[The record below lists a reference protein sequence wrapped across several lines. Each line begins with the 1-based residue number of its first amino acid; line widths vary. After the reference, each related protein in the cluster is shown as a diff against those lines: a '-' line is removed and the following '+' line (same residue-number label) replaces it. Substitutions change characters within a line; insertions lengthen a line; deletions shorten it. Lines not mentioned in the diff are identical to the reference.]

1 MSFTCER
8 GGLSVDLVLGL
19 RAWEAIAAGV
29 AFGLSLIVAIGPQNA
44 YVLVQGVHRRH
55 VGLVVGTCALS
66 DVLMIGVGVTGAG
79 AALAGRPEVARI
91 ATAGGVA
98 FLLGYGA
105 FALRRALRPAPR
117 EPDGGTAVARGRR
130 AALLSCL
137 AFTWLNPGVYVDTVF
152 LVGPVAVAHGGQRWT
167 FAAGAMVASVGW
179 FVLLGYGARFLRP
192 ALRRPGAWR
201 VLDLAVAT
209 VMAATATRLVLAG

>member
-1 MSFTCER
+1 MCSAR
-8 GGLSVDLVLGL
+8 PSVDRVLEP
-19 RAWEAIAAGV
+19 REWEAVAAGV

-79 AALAGRPEVARI
+79 AALAGRPEIART

-105 FALRRALRPAPR
+105 FALRRALRPVAQ
-117 EPDGGTAVARGRR
+117 EVDEGAAVAQTRR
-130 AALLSCL
+130 AALLACL

-152 LVGPVAVAHGGQRWT
+152 LVGPVAVAHGGQRWG
-167 FAAGAMVASVGW
+167 FAVGAMLASVGW

-209 VMAATATRLVLAG
+209 VMATTAARLVLTG

>member
-1 MSFTCER
+1 VI
-8 GGLSVDLVLGL
+8 GVPGL
-19 RAWEAIAAGV
+19 EAAAAGL

-66 DVLMIGVGVTGAG
+66 DVLMIGAGVSGAA

-91 ATAGGVA
+91 ATVGGIT
-98 FLLGYGA
+98 FLLGYGG
-105 FALRRALRPAPR
+105 FALRRALRPASA
-117 EPDGGTAVARGRR
+117 ELDGGAAVTRGRR

-167 FAAGAMVASVGW
+167 FAAGAMLASVGW
-179 FVLLGYGARFLRP
+179 FVVLGYGARLLGP

-201 VLDLAVAT
+201 VLDVVVAA
-209 VMAATATRLVLAG
+209 VMAATAVRIAGTL